1 MFSSLIYILH
11 TIFYASTLNAF
22 FLLIKS
28 NFFTLVW
35 KSIYSQKQKNL
46 FILRF
51 SNMHNND
58 LLYIFREPQVL
69 PRTVPD
75 TIIEIFLRTMYKQK
89 TGTYNI
95 SIQFAPS
102 WYSRN
107 RITICNRS
115 TCFWTMLTY
124 SYPNRFHY
132 SQNYYK
138 RERFKRTYFTN
149 WKWRCQ
155 RNIIWILYS
164 L

>member
-1 MFSSLIYILH
+1 MHFFYLLRVIFLH
-11 TIFYASTLNAF
+11 LFENLFTPKNKKICLFYA
-22 FLLIKS
+22 
-28 NFFTLVW
+28 
-35 KSIYSQKQKNL
+35 
-46 FILRF
+46 F

-69 PRTVPD
+69 PRTIPD